1 MTTKKKG
8 GAKVSALE
16 RLHETVAEV
25 MILQLEASRK
35 IYEEEGIDI
44 LATGAMSNIIN
55 FLKHNNISASP
66 DDDTLSRLNSE
77 FTNNQ
82 EFIAARAARAES
94 ITKSAGDDDILFT

>member
-16 RLHETVAEV
+16 RLHEAVAEY
-25 MILQLEASRK
+25 MIERLESSQATEDDEFAIPLASG
-35 IYEEEGIDI
+35 EV
-44 LATGAMSNIIN
+44 ANIIN